1 MRAMSTRCHASRLL
15 RAGLA
20 GSLLAAAPALHA
32 QEALT
37 LAQVERK
44 YRGMAE
50 VHILKCDYDGNQ
62 LFTRTEMHCV
72 SGIYQQMY
80 LDTD

>member
-1 MRAMSTRCHASRLL
+1 MRLL
-15 RAGLA
+15 PA
-20 GSLLAAAPALHA
+20 SLAAALVAATAPAAFA
-32 QEALT
+32 QELT

-50 VHILKCDYDGNQ
+50 VHILKCDYDGNR
-62 LFTRTEMHCV
+62 LFTRTEMLCV

-80 LDTD
+80 LDRD

>member
-1 MRAMSTRCHASRLL
+1 MRLL
-15 RAGLA
+15 PAGLA
-20 GSLLAAAPALHA
+20 TALLAAAVPAFA
-32 QEALT
+32 QELT

-50 VHILKCDYDGNQ
+50 VHILKCDRNGNEM
-62 LFTRTEMHCV
+62 FTRTELLCV

-80 LDTD
+80 LDRD

>member
-1 MRAMSTRCHASRLL
+1 
-15 RAGLA
+15 
-20 GSLLAAAPALHA
+20 
-32 QEALT
+32 
-37 LAQVERK
+37 
-44 YRGMAE
+44 MAE

>member
-1 MRAMSTRCHASRLL
+1 MRALTVALASLP
-15 RAGLA
+15 
-20 GSLLAAAPALHA
+20 LLAPLAAPLLA
-32 QEALT
+32 QDRGVP
-37 LAQVERK
+37 LAQVERR

-50 VHILKCDYDGNQ
+50 VHILKCDRDGNEI
-62 LFTRTEMHCV
+62 FTRTEMFCV

>member
-1 MRAMSTRCHASRLL
+1 MRLL
-15 RAGLA
+15 PAGLA
-20 GSLLAAAPALHA
+20 TALLAAAVPAFA
-32 QEALT
+32 QELT

-50 VHILKCDYDGNQ
+50 VHILKCDRDGNET
-62 LFTRTEMHCV
+62 FTRTELLCV

-80 LDTD
+80 LDRD